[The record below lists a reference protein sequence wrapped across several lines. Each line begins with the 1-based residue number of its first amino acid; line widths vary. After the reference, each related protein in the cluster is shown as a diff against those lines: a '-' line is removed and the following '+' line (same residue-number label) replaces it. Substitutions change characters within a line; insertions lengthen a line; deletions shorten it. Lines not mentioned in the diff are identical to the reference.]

1 MAAHAGTALHQAP
14 GERSIAAAHQ
24 ADCGAMG
31 LRLARWQLRQQMA
44 GTEIGMWIV
53 WWIGAHKTMIQVLPC
68 FKDLMRKKTSIQ
80 QGMFFL
86 LLLAYYLNQWLMTRD
101 RHVSACMALAGE
113 RVHEIFSEMLVKCF
127 ALLLAFWTQTKC
139 SIHRLLLYVGN
150 SFHPRTQY
158 KEVHCLAS
166 SISSSQLEFLWQI
179 SHGQP

>member
-1 MAAHAGTALHQAP
+1 
-14 GERSIAAAHQ
+14 
-24 ADCGAMG
+24 
-31 LRLARWQLRQQMA
+31 
-44 GTEIGMWIV
+44 
-53 WWIGAHKTMIQVLPC
+53 
-68 FKDLMRKKTSIQ
+68 LMRKKTSIQ

-150 SFHPRTQY
+150 SFHSRTQY